1 MSKTSRIYIN
11 INIFFKLLI
20 FLIKVIFYK
29 KENKKINNKFKNKIR
44 KFVNAS
50 YILDFSFC
58 RSAFFHSLIS
68 LKSDD
73 KKEVIISPYALYPM
87 INMIIYA
94 GCKPVFVDFNENNIE
109 LSLKN
114 IKKKINKNT
123 LAVLITNYTETN
135 SNIRQI
141 YNHLKKKNIFLIEDC
156 AIQFK
161 YNPLFN
167 SDIKLFS
174 FNLTKNINSIHGGF
188 LATNSKKI
196 KSLLDK
202 DYKNYE
208 EIPKNFLIKKTFEAI
223 ILKSITSKIIY
234 NLIFFN
240 IVKHCY
246 IRGID
251 IFFKF
256 YRPDHNPKLER
267 TIPFYLVKRMNSLQ
281 KEIILKQLHSSS
293 KNFKI
298 RFEKVKIYFKEL
310 KNLPILRVP
319 YKNIYNPNYL
329 DFMILCKTKNIKDK
343 LFKYLLLRGYETR
356 YYTYR
361 DCSTLK
367 IYKKFNKKQKY
378 ENSKKIADTVLL
390 LPCHSN
396 YSNYQ
401 IRKIS
406 RLIKDF
412 SNSKFN

>member
-1 MSKTSRIYIN
+1 
-11 INIFFKLLI
+11 
-20 FLIKVIFYK
+20 
-29 KENKKINNKFKNKIR
+29 
-44 KFVNAS
+44 
-50 YILDFSFC
+50 
-58 RSAFFHSLIS
+58 
-68 LKSDD
+68 
-73 KKEVIISPYALYPM
+73 
-87 INMIIYA
+87 
-94 GCKPVFVDFNENNIE
+94 
-109 LSLKN
+109 
-114 IKKKINKNT
+114 
-123 LAVLITNYTETN
+123 
-135 SNIRQI
+135 
-141 YNHLKKKNIFLIEDC
+141 
-156 AIQFK
+156 
-161 YNPLFN
+161 
-167 SDIKLFS
+167 
-174 FNLTKNINSIHGGF
+174 
-188 LATNSKKI
+188 
-196 KSLLDK
+196 
-202 DYKNYE
+202 
-208 EIPKNFLIKKTFEAI
+208 
-223 ILKSITSKIIY
+223 
-234 NLIFFN
+234 
-240 IVKHCY
+240 
-246 IRGID
+246 
-251 IFFKF
+251 
-256 YRPDHNPKLER
+256 
-267 TIPFYLVKRMNSLQ
+267 MNSLQ

-319 YKNIYNPNYL
+319 YKNIYNSNYL